1 MAYNGK
7 GVDSND
13 IARQKASAMEA
24 INIAKKSSDSTRKMF
39 GGNSTRIAGDT
50 KARSNKTAIMKE
62 QQMEYQTIARNDV
75 ATDSMDPYKF
85 ESPAKLKAVDKLAL
99 REQGYTNT
107 LLTQIIKNQNNTES
121 IRAEAQFRDGVL
133 SLLKEIRDNTK
144 KEQKKTDLTSG
155 KSFESK
161 TRKSSDLVEAIFGGK
176 PKEIIKQLV
185 KSTDMGMLG
194 LDGFGMIKDA
204 LDGFKEPGALKQMM
218 IDKVLTASVNAI
230 PIKDLRD
237 HLSRFRANA
246 SEYVQDIINQLA
258 FGKNATLR
266 AVTQAHHQ
274 AIGYDPSTNKRTDMS
289 KEALFDNKFYTTV
302 TFEIPSILYSI
313 RDGINKYV
321 GERYDYDRQEWT
333 SLQEQIRDMAQS
345 SQTIT
350 TGVDQMMRNFSLM
363 SEKAIAN
370 TGGISNSN
378 MSQLF
383 DTDKF
388 GAYTKDKNGRLK
400 FQNEILVR
408 QVMAALLK
416 AKVDSNSFMNVEPT
430 TLINKLGLK
439 SKIAKEYHAILPN
452 IILGLSDVFNNV
464 DWTERKDWDDRRE
477 NIINATERNY
487 VSNKEKL
494 SSYAP
499 SYVSAMY
506 KFEKGIINAR
516 EFEELTG
523 SSIYRTGIGNGRGG
537 GGGNSGGGGSGSKA
551 KKKSKVNNRVKPQ
564 SNIKSTKDLY
574 NILRSP
580 TVSVDTLINI
590 PESVWNELPED
601 TKREVNNMIAKATF
615 GMTSTRMMD
624 NLISND
630 IASDIRNMTAE
641 QKEEALRMQK
651 SQAIKSMINNGGIT
665 DKGLRERYYSNTLT
679 ADDQAK
685 LDIELKKYFKANEYF
700 SKMNNANMTAASM
713 ANYVGMETKASDME
727 RLGFIK
733 DPAQLVPFIDDNG
746 NLDIAK
752 LKVRYSKYTEA
763 MMQSIEK
770 RDRIARGGQGFEASA
785 PIDSFNKVLSNI
797 FSDPK
802 ITRVTGVMGGAGV
815 GLAVGKLL
823 QEKGVVQSPL
833 LGTLL
838 ASVMSGAMLFSR
850 TREKMEA
857 VLGPEGEYKN
867 QDGITNRQIFMAKFL
882 NKWLPSIG
890 LGGKV
895 GSMTMRAFQAMGPIG
910 AAISPLMGL
919 TTGLIAGAMAP
930 SLLRFAQRRLFDD
943 DGKGNKGMLKKVG
956 NFLKKFE
963 FIRKYFSIKDKRSD
977 SEVRHDVVSAMI
989 KSLEEDSRRLYE
1001 AYDNPQT
1008 SEEEKTQAL
1017 AKIAENEKRI
1027 MELKSFDEDLT
1038 AIEEDQQKTD
1048 EQKKEARERRK
1059 EILGDKNKEAFG
1071 LREMSELKKRDLSK
1085 SGVAMHDMKFMTKQ
1099 DMYEATAS
1107 DFFHNK
1113 IESIRSG
1120 KLDIAEAYM
1129 KGVETGDFSGIQDEN
1144 LLANLHDAYNHL
1156 SPEDKKKRETVAF
1169 VLSDRAATS
1178 EVNKFISDEYAIREL
1193 MYDEN
1198 GKLRSN
1204 FRVAELIASDYIN
1217 QAFEKH
1223 TYDRAIKN
1231 GKVLLPNQVV
1241 GTMAMQDFNSIMQNQ
1256 DLTPE
1261 QKEQAIKEWYEKLP
1275 QDKKEALDD
1284 VVNLRL
1290 AMQESYSR
1298 SVDLYSMYLSMV
1310 RPELAKDEAMLLRN
1324 AIYGIR
1330 EAVTVNNY
1338 IYDVLNAKNIAA
1350 DSFKR
1355 LMYTTIEGGYIVNDN
1370 RAKGQSE
1377 QVISQLMNM
1386 RYNEEAGGAGGSN
1399 EVDTQTGWRMD
1410 DFKDIKF
1417 ANGKRVSVAGCA
1429 LGAFNAA
1436 IIRHGYP
1443 PISASTMVD
1452 VANDFLTDDG
1462 VNMDFFKAMA
1472 TKIDWACMQYKGS
1485 ENVFTPQNIKSILT
1499 DPKSSAILQLKN
1511 IDNDGSHY
1519 VTLLTYGTKK
1529 CQICDPEATVYKTDI
1544 LTGDI
1549 LARLISITVLTK
1561 PNNVGLKEGSDKSLK
1576 SKIKKIKE
1584 GAKEGFKK
1592 GLKSTMLGAAVFG
1605 VAQLAKAGYKKY
1617 KGGSALIASTDTTP
1631 TNDDGT
1637 TPSVEEQKDTQDPV
1651 VAKLQEILD
1660 KLNDFVNVRIIG
1672 DDTIALTNTDLES
1685 SKSALLMSQQ
1695 DAKDPKAKM
1704 RIQRIRQLFNK
1715 PSFQKDQLKKEMVED
1730 ALLKGNTTSII
1741 NNIAKDTPAAK
1752 DSGSWWD
1759 KLKGFLGG
1767 LLGSGLSSILG
1778 FFKGA
1783 FAGLLGDAIIAGLK
1797 TLGIFGLLIGASE
1810 LIGWLAEKL
1819 TGLKKDDMKKMGIQ
1833 NDLGTTENV
1842 DMNGLT
1848 KKQATES
1855 YMRNAKQSYVTTPEW
1870 IAFAEEMNQKG
1881 YSSKDSSKY
1890 VGEKSVVMQRIYE
1903 KYSNIDLTKDKNEL
1917 NIPYIMKKRDNMAK
1931 TFQAKWDKE
1940 NPDYSKTR
1948 KYDKTK
1954 KKFTYS
1960 NIAGLNDMDFS
1971 GEKGDGPSSNYKR
1984 YNYGRLMA
1992 TKVSKFKYGSYPAIN
2007 NALGI
2012 VQNAAAAAF
2021 GGGKF
2026 GLTMGE
2032 GAGLQGDFSRI
2043 TNGNSDPIAIISKVA
2058 QITGVDENLMMA
2070 IAGKESGFVA
2080 DAGASGSSAKGLFQ
2094 FTTATWKD
2102 TTKKHA
2108 RKIGLTPEEMQR
2120 GLGTSQDPRFNPY
2133 MNAFMGA
2140 FHLADEYAL
2149 AKKYAGRDPL
2159 PEEVYMVHAFGF
2171 GGSKKYIQGSK
2182 DALGIQLETSQSV
2195 INANPYFF
2203 YEGGKKRIRPFT
2215 VGEMYNWFRNGL
2227 ESGLKVRNKKSGTSI
2242 SYSGAFGIST
2252 GGDAIYKPA
2261 NIDPTIKLGESI
2273 GKTYAG
2279 IMHNMP
2285 IKGTRSNVV
2294 VTSAFGPRNVKGGSR
2309 DHKGIDIRAYKGT
2322 PIFATHDGRITSNT
2336 SNFGIVQITGDN
2348 GMSTRYLHL
2357 SRRTPLKIGDFVKAG
2372 QQIGEAGGV
2381 GPNGRIDAY
2390 GSHLH
2395 YEVIDANGN
2404 KIDPFKVLELTYD
2417 NLKHTERENIAYAQR
2432 NNLSGRRLDK
2442 DPAGLEKGDGPVNH
2456 SAAPTQVVTTSN
2468 DGMLAQMMNTM
2479 IKFMSSMIAAQK
2491 QTTEAVVGLTKML
2504 QSESR
2509 NNSLM
2514 SGAKI
2519 IAKSRI

>member
-39 GGNSTRIAGDT
+39 GGNSTRVAGDT

-62 QQMEYQTIARNDV
+62 QQMEYQTIARNDI

-121 IRAEAQFRDGVL
+121 IRAEAQYRDGVL

-144 KEQKKTDLTSG
+144 KEQKKTDLTNG
-155 KSFESK
+155 RGFETKS
-161 TRKSSDLVEAIFGGK
+161 RKMSALTEAIFGGK

-185 KSTDMGMLG
+185 KSTDVGMLG
-194 LDGFGMIKDA
+194 LDSFGMIKDVI
-204 LDGFKEPGALKQMM
+204 DGFKEPGALKQMM
-218 IDKVLTASVNAI
+218 LDGLIKSVINKMPTKGAREHLT
-230 PIKDLRD
+230 
-237 HLSRFRANA
+237 RFRANA

-289 KEALFDNKFYTTV
+289 KEALFDNKFYTAV

-439 SKIAKEYHAILPN
+439 SKIAKEYHGILPN

-551 KKKSKVNNRVKPQ
+551 KKKSKVNNRVKPE

-580 TVSVDTLINI
+580 TVSVDTLVNI

-630 IASDIRNMTAE
+630 ITSDIRNMTAE

-651 SQAIKSMINNGGIT
+651 SQAIKSMINNGGIA
-665 DKGLRERYYSNTLT
+665 DKGLRERYYSDTLT
-679 ADDQAK
+679 VDDQAK

-713 ANYVGMETKASDME
+713 AHYVGMGTKAADME

-733 DPAQLVPFIDDNG
+733 DPAQLVPFIDENG
-746 NLDIAK
+746 NLDIGK
-752 LKVRYSKYTEA
+752 LKTKYAKYTEA
-763 MMQSIEK
+763 MMQGIER
-770 RDRIARGGQGFEASA
+770 RDRIAREGLGFEYTA
-785 PIDSFNKVLSNI
+785 PIDSINKVITNI
-797 FSDPK
+797 FTDPK
-802 ITRVTGVMGGAGV
+802 ITRITGVVGGAASGYA
-815 GLAVGKLL
+815 LGKLL
-823 QEKGVVQSPL
+823 QTQGVVQSPL
-833 LGTLL
+833 LGQLL
-838 ASVMSGAMLFSR
+838 AGVMGGAMLFSR

-857 VLGPEGEYKN
+857 VLGAEGEFKN

-882 NKWLPSIG
+882 HKWLPSIG

-895 GSMTMRAFQAMGPIG
+895 GSLTMKAYQAAGPIG
-910 AAISPLMGL
+910 AVISPFMGL
-919 TTGLIAGAMAP
+919 ATGLLAGAMAP
-930 SLLRFAQRRLFDD
+930 SLLRLAQRKLFDD
-943 DGKGNKGMLKKVG
+943 DGKGNKGLFKKIG
-956 NFLKKFE
+956 NFLKGFD
-963 FIRKYFSIKDKRSD
+963 FIKKYFNIKDKRSD
-977 SEVRHDVVSAMI
+977 REVRHDVVAGMI
-989 KSLEEDSRRLYE
+989 KNLEDDNNRLMQLQE
-1001 AYDNPQT
+1001 NPEV

-1017 AKIAENEKRI
+1017 ARYAENEKRI
-1027 MELKSFDEDLT
+1027 LELRSFDEDLT
-1038 AIEEDQQKTD
+1038 AIEEDQERTD
-1048 EQKKEARERRK
+1048 EEKKAARERRLQM
-1059 EILGDKNKEAFG
+1059 LGEKNKEAYG
-1071 LREMSELKKRDLSK
+1071 LREGAEMKRRDLSK
-1085 SGVAMHDMKFMTKQ
+1085 AGVAIHDMKFMTKE
-1099 DMYEATAS
+1099 DMYEATIDDFYKKGYDKIDAS
-1107 DFFHNK
+1107 KAKYTDISNK
-1113 IESIRSG
+1113 F
-1120 KLDIAEAYM
+1120 LD
-1129 KGVETGDFSGIQDEN
+1129 GDFEGIG
-1144 LLANLHDAYNHL
+1144 
-1156 SPEDKKKRETVAF
+1156 DKQLVTKLQEF
-1169 VLSDRAATS
+1169 YDGLSDSDKASREKSLFMLNEYQKTAASTQF
-1178 EVNKFISDEYAIREL
+1178 EVTANQIKAL
-1193 MYDEN
+1193 MYDQN
-1198 GKLRSN
+1198 GKMRSD
-1204 FRVAELIASDYIN
+1204 FQVARIIANDYIN
-1217 QAFEKH
+1217 SAFEKH
-1223 TYDRAIKN
+1223 TYDRAIEN
-1231 GKVLLPNQVV
+1231 GKVLLPNQIV
-1241 GTMAMQDFNSIMQNQ
+1241 GTILMQEFNSIMQNE

-1261 QKEQAIKEWYEKLP
+1261 EKEKAIKAWYEKLP
-1275 QDKKEALDD
+1275 EDKRTALNQVID
-1284 VVNLRL
+1284 LRMEM
-1290 AMQESYSR
+1290 ADSYSR
-1298 SVDLYSMYLSMV
+1298 AIDMYSMYLSMV
-1310 RPELAKDEAMLLRN
+1310 KPELANREDDLLRN
-1324 AIYGIR
+1324 SIYGIR
-1330 EAVTVNNY
+1330 EVA
-1338 IYDVLNAKNIAA
+1338 VLNNFANDIGNIRGIAG
-1350 DSFKR
+1350 DSIHA
-1355 LMYTTIEGGYIVNDN
+1355 LLETTIGGGYIVKDA

-1377 QVISQLMNM
+1377 QVITQLMNM
-1386 RYNEEAGGAGGSN
+1386 KYNELAGGAGGSN

-1410 DFKDIKF
+1410 DFKDLKF

-1452 VANDFLTDDG
+1452 VANEFLTDDG

-1472 TKIDWACMQYKGS
+1472 TKIDWECMQYKGS

-1549 LARLISITVLTK
+1549 LARLISITILTK

-1592 GLKSTMLGAAVFG
+1592 GLKSTMLGTAVFG

-1617 KGGSALIASTDTTP
+1617 KGGSALVASTGTAP

-1695 DAKDPKAKM
+1695 DAKDPKSKM

-1730 ALLKGNTTSII
+1730 ALLKGNTPSII
-1741 NNIAKDTPAAK
+1741 NNVVKDAPVAKDT
-1752 DSGSWWD
+1752 GSWWD

-1767 LLGSGLSSILG
+1767 LLSGGISSILG

-1797 TLGIFGLLIGASE
+1797 TLGIFGLIIGASE
-1810 LIGWLAEKL
+1810 LLAWLVEKI
-1819 TGLKKDDMKKMGIQ
+1819 TGLKKDDIQKMGVQ

-1848 KKQATES
+1848 KKEATET

-1881 YSSKDSSKY
+1881 YSSKDRSKY
-1890 VGEKSVVMQRIYE
+1890 VEKASPVMERIYE
-1903 KYSNIDLTKDKNEL
+1903 KYSNVDLTYDKNEL
-1917 NIPYIMKKRDNMAK
+1917 NVPYIMKKRDNMAK
-1931 TFQAKWDKE
+1931 NFQSKWDKE
-1940 NPDYSKTR
+1940 NPDYNKIR

-1960 NIAGLNDMDFS
+1960 DVAGLSDMDFS
-1971 GEKGDGPSSNYKR
+1971 GEKGDGPSDNYKR

-1992 TKVSKFKYGSYPAIN
+1992 TRVSKFKYGSYPAIN

-2012 VQNAAAAAF
+2012 VQNAASAAF

-2094 FTTATWKD
+2094 FTTATWKEV
-2102 TTKKHA
+2102 TKKHA
-2108 RKIGLTPEEMQR
+2108 RKIGLTPEDMQR

-2182 DALGIQLETSQSV
+2182 DALGIQLETSQAV
-2195 INANPYFF
+2195 IDANPYFF

-2215 VGEMYNWFRNGL
+2215 VGEMYNWFRSGL

-2242 SYSGAFGIST
+2242 NYAGAFGISAA
-2252 GGDAIYKPA
+2252 GDTIYKPA

-2285 IKGTRSNVV
+2285 IKGTRSDVV

-2322 PIFATHDGRITSNT
+2322 PIFATHDGKITSNT

-2357 SRRTPLKIGDFVKAG
+2357 SKRTPLKIGDFVKAG

-2381 GPNGRIDAY
+2381 GPNGRVDAY

-2432 NNLSGRRLDK
+2432 NGLSGRRLDK

-2456 SAAPTQVVTTSN
+2456 SAAPTQIVNASN
-2468 DGMLAQMMNTM
+2468 DGMLVQMMNTM
-2479 IKFMSSMIAAQK
+2479 IRFMSSMISAQK